1 MVNFWSC
8 RNAGRGEI
16 RVIVALGRA
25 VGQAK
30 KIETMAHRE
39 VRVLVGKCREKIS
52 MLHGSEFRVDYAE
65 KSGKLL
71 NSRS

>member
-16 RVIVALGRA
+16 LVVVALGQA

-39 VRVLVGKCREKIS
+39 IRVLVGECQEKIS
-52 MLHGSEFRVDYAE
+52 TLCGSEFRVDYAE
-65 KSGKLL
+65 KVGSY
-71 NSRS
+71 